1 MKAIRTLTED
11 SDSVSKDMERHHN
24 PEFLVR
30 YFVNTGDLIG
40 AGLNMM

>member
-24 PEFLVR
+24 PEFWLR
-30 YFVNTGDLIG
+30 YSVSDSIG
-40 AGLNMM
+40 VGFNMV